1 MASVIKEI
9 ARKLVDGSY
18 ENIAIGAKAEN
29 VITSHDITAE
39 KILNTADVYNIEIT
53 VDKWSE
59 GYNEF
64 GTEIIIQD
72 NEYTWEEILN
82 KDIINLHFYA
92 VDWGA
97 NATNYFRR
105 EEGYSNLSSV
115 TFVYRTLNWSSNE
128 VMTHYLYANLD
139 EPYKFEFRIHRYEP
153 ATQLSKFDNDTNFV
167 NKEYV
172 DNLIPKNYI
181 EIVLSENIGLDEAY
195 EGVITEEQLAQLKQ
209 ENSTAIK
216 IINTST
222 DSIYYLL
229 PSSVGEYENDFSGV
243 YSQIGWDSANEMFI
257 NQVDINNTSFIY
269 TNRLKLI
276 PFKTSHLEND
286 SGFIMNTVD
295 NLTNYYKKTEIY
307 TQEEINNLLNTITT
321 LDIQVVT
328 ELPTENI
335 STTTIYLKGA
345 ETDADND
352 YEEWIYTNDN
362 WELIGTTAVDLSN
375 YYTQEE
381 TDSLLNNKQ
390 EKLISGEN
398 IKTINDE
405 TLLTEGNLSLTT
417 TEQFNKIVDIISA
430 EVEDLIYTTPWTLG
444 YLGVNGDAH
453 ESSTIAKS
461 DKITVSSGDV
471 ITCTA
476 KENGN
481 TVSREMRFV
490 TAFVDGVATESLGG
504 QSLTSYTVP
513 ENVNQVV
520 ISVSSFTYYTNY
532 TLTIVRNQEIG
543 NTYLLKREP
552 LNNWTVTKDSFT
564 DGDKIEFLEQNV
576 KTRKIFTFSGN
587 ITSFGTLKM
596 GRIVDGVYKEHIE
609 LDSSNLKIY
618 NTYGAETILT
628 HNLNIVENIQVVLT
642 TGVKNRLENIVINSC
657 GIKYEA
663 TGLNNITWNDDKGIP
678 TIEVESSTLTDCSA
692 MWTCRTKNQPVWIFG
707 DSYLSL
713 DSARW
718 PYYLI
723 QDGYDSI
730 CMINGYAGENSLNAY
745 LSLENL
751 LTFGRP
757 QYLIWCLGMNDGD
770 SSTAVNSSWN
780 TYFTSVKNIC
790 NKYGITLI
798 AATIPTTPTVNNDF
812 KNEIIRN
819 SGYRYIDFAKGVNAS
834 ESGWITGALSTD
846 NVHPTAA
853 GAIILYNRFL
863 NDFPEI
869 TTFETETI
877 NLNSYYT
884 KTEVNSLINS
894 IESDLT
900 LADPQPYEEII
911 S

>member
-1 MASVIKEI
+1 MAKYIKEV
-9 ARKLVDGSY
+9 AKKLTDGSY
-18 ENIAIGAKAEN
+18 ENVFLGA
-29 VITSHDITAE
+29 S
-39 KILNTADVYNIEIT
+39 KI
-53 VDKWSE
+53 SE
-59 GYNEF
+59 
-64 GTEIIIQD
+64 
-72 NEYTWEEILN
+72 
-82 KDIINLHFYA
+82 
-92 VDWGA
+92 
-97 NATNYFRR
+97 
-105 EEGYSNLSSV
+105 
-115 TFVYRTLNWSSNE
+115 
-128 VMTHYLYANLD
+128 
-139 EPYKFEFRIHRYEP
+139 
-153 ATQLSKFDNDTNFV
+153 
-167 NKEYV
+167 
-172 DNLIPKNYI
+172 
-181 EIVLSENIGLDEAY
+181 
-195 EGVITEEQLAQLKQ
+195 
-209 ENSTAIK
+209 
-216 IINTST
+216 
-222 DSIYYLL
+222 
-229 PSSVGEYENDFSGV
+229 
-243 YSQIGWDSANEMFI
+243 
-257 NQVDINNTSFIY
+257 
-269 TNRLKLI
+269 
-276 PFKTSHLEND
+276 LEND
-286 SGFIMNTVD
+286 TGFITNTID

-307 TQEEINNLLNTITT
+307 TQEETNNLLNAITT
-321 LDIQVVT
+321 LDIQT
-328 ELPTENI
+328 IIDFPDNP
-335 STTTIYLKGA
+335 SKTTIYLKGIG
-345 ETDADND
+345 TDGNND
-352 YEEWIYTNDN
+352 YEEWLYTDSG
-362 WELIGTTAVDLSN
+362 WELIGTTEIDLSNYATKDFTEETINNRFFIVETEKQDNNYILSNATFDELVEKFNNGGTMVCHVDNTDYIPLLSVTASKIMFSGIYQQTSVSLDFDKNGVGTLASVRLSESSSLSN

-381 TDSLLNNKQ
+381 IDSLLNNKQ
-390 EKLISGEN
+390 EKLVSGEN

-430 EVEDLIYTTPWTLG
+430 TAEDLTYTAPWTLG

-453 ESSTIAKS
+453 ESSTLAKS

-476 KENGN
+476 KENGKV
-481 TVSREMRFV
+481 VSREMRFV
-490 TAFVDGVATESLGG
+490 TTFVNGVATESLGG

-520 ISVSSFTYYTNY
+520 ISVSSFNYYTDY

-552 LNNWTVTKDSFT
+552 LSNWTVTKDSFT

-576 KTRKIFTFSGN
+576 KTRKVFTFSGN
-587 ITSFGTLKM
+587 IISFGILKM
-596 GRIVDGVYKEHIE
+596 GRVVDGVYKEHIE
-609 LDSSNLKIY
+609 LNNNNLKIY
-618 NTYGAETILT
+618 NTYGAETVLT

-678 TIEVESSTLTDCSA
+678 TIEVENSTLTDCSA
-692 MWTCRTKNQPVWIFG
+692 MWTCRTKNQPIWIFG

-713 DSARW
+713 DPARW

-780 TYFTSVKNIC
+780 TYFTNVRNIC
-790 NKYGITLI
+790 DKYGIILI

-834 ESGWITGALSTD
+834 ELGWITGALSTD

-894 IESDLT
+894 IESDLILT
-900 LADPQPYEEII
+900 DPQPYEEVTN
-911 S
+911 